1 MPDRKAHAD
10 DAPGKVPGDFLED
23 VERACHGGRRGDL
36 LLFAHEVQGRDWAR
50 EGLRLIGEAQSKLQA
65 AAHSSAS
72 RDLSTDA
79 MPHSVM
85 LFTGHMVDAPDR
97 PRKKMRFPPTAK
109 AEATARRLIEDAV
122 RAQMQGEHNSMLGIA
137 GGASGGDIIFHEVCE
152 ALRVPTQLYLALP
165 VDKFQVSS
173 VQRGGP
179 LWVDRYRT
187 LCERVVPRVLQESE
201 ALPRWLADTP
211 GYDIWQRNNL
221 WMMFSALATHAPHL
235 TLIALYNPDR
245 DPDGPGGTAH
255 LVAEAR
261 KRGFRSVELDAREL
275 LVE

>member
-23 VERACHGGRRGDL
+23 VERACHDGRRGDL
-36 LLFAHEVQGRDWAR
+36 SLFAHEVQGRDWAQ
-50 EGLRLIGEAQSKLQA
+50 EGLRLIGEAQSRLDA
-65 AAHSSAS
+65 VAHSSVS
-72 RDLSTDA
+72 RDLSPEA
-79 MPHSVM
+79 MPDRVM

-97 PRKKMRFPPTAK
+97 PPDRMRFPPTPRAEAK
-109 AEATARRLIEDAV
+109 ARQMIEEAV
-122 RAQMQGEHNSMLGIA
+122 RAEAQGERSTALGIA

-152 ALRVPTQLYLALP
+152 ALRVPTQLFLALP

-179 LWVDRYRT
+179 QWVDRYRR
-187 LCERVVPRVLQESE
+187 LCDRVVPRVLQKSE

-211 GYDIWQRNNL
+211 GYDVWQRSNL
-221 WMMFSALATHAPHL
+221 WMMFNALATHAPRL

-261 KRGFRSVELDAREL
+261 RSGFRSVELDAREL